1 MVLVYTFGIDV
12 VSEPLLLGVS
22 VGTVGVVCPADD
34 TPVRY
39 VINIMFI
46 ARKFIFVLFL

>member
-1 MVLVYTFGIDV
+1 MVPVYTFGIDV
-12 VSEPLLLGVS
+12 VSQPLQLGVS
-22 VGTVGVVCPADD
+22 VGTVGGVSPADD

-46 ARKFIFVLFL
+46 ARVFIFVLYL